1 MCGGRALIQGARLA
15 SLVMDL
21 LLLFVGL
28 IKVVFGGLVAALG
41 IWLALRGLSRILG
54 ANPTEEL
61 RQGNVAACL
70 VHAASLV
77 SLGLLVQHAVQATS
91 DALDLTVQNSTLQ
104 LLVVGRLVAVAVLHV
119 GLSLGVGVTVLGTG
133 VLLFDRMT
141 PGIDELAEVR
151 KGNVAAAL
159 ILCAILLVLALLT
172 APGLQAALNGLIPF
186 PQLPEG
192 ALRAPA

>member
-1 MCGGRALIQGARLA
+1 
-15 SLVMDL
+15 MDL

-54 ANPTEEL
+54 ANPAEEL

-159 ILCAILLVLALLT
+159 ILSAILLVLALLT

-186 PQLPEG
+186 PQLPAG
-192 ALRAPA
+192 TLRAPA

>member
-1 MCGGRALIQGARLA
+1 
-15 SLVMDL
+15 MDL
-21 LLLFVGL
+21 VLLFVGL

-54 ANPTEEL
+54 ANPVEEL

-91 DALDLTVQNSTLQ
+91 DALDLAVQNPPLH
-104 LLVVGRLVAVAVLHV
+104 LMVVGRLVAVAVLHV

-159 ILCAILLVLALLT
+159 ILSAILLVLALLT

-192 ALRAPA
+192 TLRAPA

>member
-1 MCGGRALIQGARLA
+1 MRGQALIQGARLA
-15 SLVMDL
+15 SFVMDF

-28 IKVVFGGLVAALG
+28 IKVLFGGLVAALG

-54 ANPTEEL
+54 ANPVEEL

-91 DALDLTVQNSTLQ
+91 DALDLTVQNPPLH

-159 ILCAILLVLALLT
+159 ILSAILLVLALLT

-192 ALRAPA
+192 TLRAPA

>member
-1 MCGGRALIQGARLA
+1 MCGRALIQGARLA
-15 SLVMDL
+15 SPIMDL
-21 LLLFVGL
+21 VLLFVGL

-54 ANPTEEL
+54 ANPVEEL

-91 DALDLTVQNSTLQ
+91 DALDLAVQNPPLH
-104 LLVVGRLVAVAVLHV
+104 LMVVGRLVAVAVLHV

-159 ILCAILLVLALLT
+159 ILSAILLVLALLT

-192 ALRAPA
+192 TLRAPA

>member
-1 MCGGRALIQGARLA
+1 MCGRALIRGARLA

-54 ANPTEEL
+54 ANPAEEL

-159 ILCAILLVLALLT
+159 ILSAILLVLALLT

-186 PQLPEG
+186 PQLPAG
-192 ALRAPA
+192 TLRAPA

>member
-1 MCGGRALIQGARLA
+1 
-15 SLVMDL
+15 MDL

-54 ANPTEEL
+54 ANPAEEL
-61 RQGNVAACL
+61 RQGNVAAGL

-104 LLVVGRLVAVAVLHV
+104 LPVVGRLVAVAVLHV

-159 ILCAILLVLALLT
+159 ILSAILLVLALLT

-192 ALRAPA
+192 TLRAPA